1 MVKDNKSTIT
11 TKELKNKVILITG
24 GAGSIGTVL
33 TKKILEFPVKTVR
46 VWILTNMRYSN
57 WVA

>member
-1 MVKDNKSTIT
+1 MVKDNKSAIT